1 MLFRLPLHR
10 RRVPVFHLEPIVRSA
25 ARIPRAAPFADNPF
39 AAELA
44 RVIEDSRAGVI
55 EHAVEDER
63 QRLAFGQEPRQLGLA
78 LLDRLVPQ
86 IASVKLD

>member
-1 MLFRLPLHR
+1 VTGSSAVGPQKLLKEL
-10 RRVPVFHLEPIVRSA
+10 RSV
-25 ARIPRAAPFADNPF
+25 ADNPL